1 MERRVLAR
9 AIRHHLDD
17 RVIPNGRKTVVF
29 MD

>member
-1 MERRVLAR
+1 VLAR
-9 AIRHHLDD
+9 AIRYHLDD